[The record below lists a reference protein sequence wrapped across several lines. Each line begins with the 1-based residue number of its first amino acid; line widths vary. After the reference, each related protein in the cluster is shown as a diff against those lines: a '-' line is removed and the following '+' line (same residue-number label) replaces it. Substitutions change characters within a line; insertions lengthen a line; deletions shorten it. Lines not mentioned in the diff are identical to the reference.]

1 MAEIVS
7 EIILKANSTEA
18 VSSIK
23 DLRNNVREYKNQLT
37 QLESG
42 TEEYNRV
49 LNQLAESQGAL
60 NQINRETQAVTQN
73 LTQIYSNVSRVS
85 AGVVAGFT
93 SLTSISAL
101 LGKENENL
109 AQALVKV
116 QAGLQLTQAIYA
128 VSNGFNSLNKL
139 IIGFPQIINKV
150 RTAFMALNA
159 TLLSSPLF
167 ILAAT
172 VGAIIVAFQAF
183 GDGLDSSTSKTKK
196 LNDEI
201 RSLNSLVEILNGRLI
216 SGNIRLED
224 SLDRV
229 QKWYV
234 NEKEILADNNASKE
248 EYLKL
253 DIERAKRRSGIIK
266 SEAERELE
274 LINQRFKA
282 ATDADAK
289 IKKRTEDD
297 DKAFRKLREDYARD
311 ILRIDRDIFNAENA
325 LVDARRALITNQQA
339 AEKAANTARLAADKQ
354 TKQKLEAAQKKYNE
368 STIKL
373 ETDRANRILDVQRD
387 LARDSNYI
395 DIINSQLD
403 DNAQK
408 QQVLIDRITELGNI
422 TKKTAKDYEELVK
435 AQNNLNTL
443 EQRQVSLAK
452 ELETARKEYEKDTKS
467 INLLLKEQNA
477 IVEDG
482 TIAREFYN
490 AQGATQIQAEID
502 QYEREQERNK
512 ERLLQLESDLSVETI
527 TNERRIE
534 LLNEYNSALN
544 NQFSLERSI
553 AQSRKKLSDE
563 DLKVKLGNLNATAGF
578 LNAAGGL
585 LSSNTAAAKAL
596 GVASATISTYTG
608 AAQVLANPLDWN
620 AFTKWANF
628 ATTIAIGLG
637 AVKNILATNVPGASG
652 SSSSSISTP
661 SLPSFPEMDT
671 NFYEVHNTMDG
682 YEVDE
687 LNQQRTVLVLED
699 FNQINNRVRVAED
712 SAKF

>member
-18 VSSIK
+18 VNSIK

-216 SGNIRLED
+216 SGNIRLEE

-229 QKWYV
+229 QQWYV

-253 DIERAKRRSGIIK
+253 DIERAKRRSSIIK